1 MASQTRAD
9 TAVTAALYTGSQI
22 KFKDTMRLLLA
33 EDDRMIGTAVRDAL
47 AQDGYVVDWMRDGLR
62 ADAALADGRYD
73 LVLLDLGLPG
83 KDGLEILRSLRARRQ
98 AMPVIVI
105 TARDAVESRIAGLD
119 AGADDYIVK
128 PFDLDELAARIR
140 SALRRSAGRP
150 EPDLALGDIRI
161 NLARR
166 SVQRQGHDVTLSAR
180 EYAIVEALALRPGA
194 ILSRSQLEQRMY
206 GWGEEVDSNAI
217 EVHIHAIRKKL
228 GADFIRNVRGVGYYL
243 PRPEQG

>member
-1 MASQTRAD
+1 
-9 TAVTAALYTGSQI
+9 
-22 KFKDTMRLLLA
+22 
-33 EDDRMIGTAVRDAL
+33 MIGAAVRDAL
-47 AQDGYVVDWMRDGLR
+47 VQYGYVTDWLRDGQR
-62 ADAALADGRYD
+62 ADAALATGQYD

-83 KDGLEILRSLRARRQ
+83 KDGLEILRSLRVRRQ

-150 EPDLALGDIRI
+150 EPDLALGDVSI

-166 SVQRQGHDVTLSAR
+166 AVLRGGQPVTLSAR

-194 ILSRSQLEQRMY
+194 ILSRGQLEQRMY
-206 GWGEEVDSNAI
+206 GWGEEVESNAV

-228 GADFIRNVRGVGYYL
+228 GADFIRNVRGVGYFIA
-243 PRPEQG
+243 RPEAVQ

>member
-1 MASQTRAD
+1 
-9 TAVTAALYTGSQI
+9 
-22 KFKDTMRLLLA
+22 
-33 EDDRMIGTAVRDAL
+33 MIGAAVRDAL
-47 AQDGYVVDWMRDGLR
+47 VQDGYVADWLRDGQR
-62 ADAALADGRYD
+62 ADAALATGQYD

-83 KDGLEILRSLRARRQ
+83 KEGLEILRSQRMRRQ

-150 EPDLALGDIRI
+150 EPDLALGDVSI

-166 SVQRQGHDVTLSAR
+166 AVLRGGKPVTLSAR

-194 ILSRSQLEQRMY
+194 ILSRGQLEQRMY
-206 GWGEEVDSNAI
+206 GWGEEVESNAV

-228 GADFIRNVRGVGYYL
+228 GADFIRNVRGVGYFIA
-243 PRPEQG
+243 RPEAA

>member
-1 MASQTRAD
+1 
-9 TAVTAALYTGSQI
+9 
-22 KFKDTMRLLLA
+22 MRILLA
-33 EDDRMIGTAVRDAL
+33 EDDQMIGAAVRDAL
-47 AQDGYVVDWMRDGLR
+47 MQDGYVTDWLRDGQR
-62 ADAALADGRYD
+62 ADAALAAGQYD

-83 KDGLEILRSLRARRQ
+83 KDGLEILRSLRMRRQ

-150 EPDLALGDIRI
+150 EPDLALGDVSI

-166 SVQRQGHDVTLSAR
+166 AVLHGGKPVTLSAR

-194 ILSRSQLEQRMY
+194 ILSRGQLEQRMY
-206 GWGEEVDSNAI
+206 GWGEEVESNAV

-228 GADFIRNVRGVGYYL
+228 GADFIRNVRGVGYFIA
-243 PRPEQG
+243 RPEAA